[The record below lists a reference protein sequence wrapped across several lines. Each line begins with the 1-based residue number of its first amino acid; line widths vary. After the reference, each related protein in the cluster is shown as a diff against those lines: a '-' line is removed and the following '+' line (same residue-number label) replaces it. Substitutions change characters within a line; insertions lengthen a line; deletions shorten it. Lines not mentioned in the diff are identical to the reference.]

1 MDAPPYLYKSGVLCE
16 SGGRS
21 WGIIFVRIQT
31 FHITAAVLC
40 CFVSILPASLQA
52 QAPVPD
58 TPAIEQ
64 QVDAMIAKLT
74 LQQKL
79 ELIGGVDS
87 MFIRAEPA
95 AGFPMLK
102 MSDGPEGVR
111 TWGPDTAYA
120 GGIALAASWDPKLA
134 HEMGDSIAK
143 DARARGVNFLLGP
156 GVNIYRAPMCGRN
169 FEYFGEDPY
178 LAGRIAVA
186 YIRGVQNEG
195 VIATVKHF
203 DANNQEYDRHN
214 VSSDMDERTLR
225 EIYLPAFEAA
235 VKEGH
240 VGAVMNSY
248 NLLNG
253 VHATENKHL
262 NLEILKG
269 DWKFNGILMSDWDAT
284 YSAVGAAN
292 NGLDLEMPSGKF
304 MNPQNLLPAVKNGEV
319 SEATIDEKVRRIF
332 RTAIRFGFLDREQAD
347 PAIPRFSQEGRAV
360 ALQEA
365 LESITLLKN
374 EGDLLP
380 LDANR
385 IHTLAVLGPDAW
397 PAVPGAGGSSHT
409 DAFAPVS
416 IMTGLSDALAGKVKV
431 LYVEG
436 LPTAT
441 ELMRQTDFYD
451 ASGQQTANPRAGNQ
465 VRVEAFD
472 NPNFSGTPAVSSM
485 RRIAAFRTEEW
496 TPPAKVRRSIRF
508 TAQYMPA
515 RTESYLF
522 LVGAGG
528 SDAYKLV
535 VDGKT
540 VLDQP
545 SREGQAPRYVEVPLT
560 ANRPAA
566 VELDY
571 WPDSSGLRIGLGIRG
586 VDELVD
592 PEAKKIAS
600 LADAAVVA
608 VGFDAS
614 TESEGYDRSYQ
625 LPFGQDQLIQTV
637 SQANPHTIV
646 TITAGGNVDMHRWL
660 AGVPA
665 LLHNWYPG
673 QEGGRALAEIL
684 IGQHSPEG
692 HLPVSFERSW
702 DENPVH
708 DSYYAPP
715 VPKGQTPH
723 VNYKEG
729 VFLGYRYYTTYDKAP
744 LFPFGFGLSYTTF
757 SFSNLKVAPAALN
770 DSDKLAMGYTVSFDV
785 TNTGQ
790 REGATVAQVYVGD
803 PSAKVKRPTKE
814 LKGFEKVRLAPGDT
828 QHVTVTL
835 KQRALAYW
843 SDGKGDWEVDP
854 GKFVVYVG
862 DSSANT
868 PLTQDFQVQ

>member
-1 MDAPPYLYKSGVLCE
+1 L
-16 SGGRS
+16 RN
-21 WGIIFVRIQT
+21 QT
-31 FHITAAVLC
+31 FHIIVAVLLC
-40 CFVSILPASLQA
+40 SLCGLPAGLLQA

-58 TPAIEQ
+58 SPAIDQ
-64 QVDAMIAKLT
+64 RVDSMIAKLT

-87 MFIRAEPA
+87 MFIRAEPV

-120 GGIALAASWDPKLA
+120 GGIALAAAWDPKLA
-134 HEMGDSIAK
+134 NVMGESIGK

-156 GVNIYRAPMCGRN
+156 GVNIYRAPLCGRN

-178 LAGRIAVA
+178 LAGQTAAA

-203 DANNQEYDRHN
+203 AANNQEYDRHN
-214 VSSDMDERTLR
+214 VSSDLDERTLR

-235 VKEGH
+235 VQQGH

-253 VHATENKHL
+253 THATENKHL
-262 NLEILKG
+262 NLDILKG
-269 DWKFNGILMSDWDAT
+269 DWKFDGILMSDWDAT

-304 MNPQNLLPAVKNGEV
+304 MNPRNLLSAVRSGQV
-319 SEATIDEKVRRIF
+319 SEATIDEKLRRIF
-332 RTAIRFGFLDREQAD
+332 RTAIRFGFLDRDQTD
-347 PAIPRFSQEGRAV
+347 SSLPRFSQEGSNV
-360 ALQEA
+360 ALQES

-374 EGDLLP
+374 DGNVLP
-380 LDANR
+380 FDPGTV
-385 IHTLAVLGPDAW
+385 HTLAVIGPDAW
-397 PAVPGAGGSSHT
+397 PAEPGAGGSSHT
-409 DAFAPVS
+409 DAYAPVG

-431 LYVEG
+431 LYIAG
-436 LPTAT
+436 LPKAT
-441 ELMRQTDFYD
+441 ELMQQTEFYD
-451 ASGQQTANPRAGNQ
+451 PSGKTPDNPWTGSQ
-465 VRVEAFD
+465 VKVETFD
-472 NPNFSGTPAVSSM
+472 NPNLAGTPMVSYF
-485 RRIAAFRTEEW
+485 RRIASYRSEEW
-496 TPPAKVRRSIRF
+496 TPPAPQHRSLRATMI
-508 TAQYMPA
+508 YMPSK
-515 RTESYLF
+515 TEDYLF

-528 SDAYKLV
+528 SDAYKLI
-535 VDGKT
+535 VDGKP

-545 SREGQAPRYVEVPLT
+545 AREGQAPRYSEIPLT
-560 ANRPAA
+560 AGQPASI
-566 VELDY
+566 ELDY
-571 WPDSSGLRIGLGIRG
+571 WPDAASLRIGLGIRG
-586 VDELVD
+586 VEELVD
-592 PEAKKIAS
+592 PAAKKIAS

-608 VGFDAS
+608 VGFDPS
-614 TESEGYDRSYQ
+614 TESEGFDRSFE
-625 LPFGQDQLIQTV
+625 LPFGQDELIQTV
-637 SQANPHTIV
+637 SQANPRTIV

-660 AGVPA
+660 SGVPA

-673 QEGGRALAEIL
+673 QEGGRALAQVL
-684 IGQHSPEG
+684 TGQHSPEG

-708 DSYYAPP
+708 DSYYAAP

-723 VNYKEG
+723 VAYKEG
-729 VFLGYRYYTTYDKAP
+729 VFVGYRYYTTYDKQP

-757 SFSNLKVAPAALN
+757 AFSNLKVSPASVT
-770 DSDKLAMGYTVSFDV
+770 SDGSITISFDV

-803 PSAKVKRPTKE
+803 PTAKIRRPSKE
-814 LKGFEKVRLAPGDT
+814 LKGFEKVRLGPGDT
-828 QHVTVTL
+828 HHVSIAL
-835 KQRALAYW
+835 DHRSLAYW
-843 SDGKGDWEVDP
+843 TVARNDWQVDP
-854 GKFVVYVG
+854 GKFIVFVG

>member
-1 MDAPPYLYKSGVLCE
+1 
-16 SGGRS
+16 
-21 WGIIFVRIQT
+21 
-31 FHITAAVLC
+31 
-40 CFVSILPASLQA
+40 
-52 QAPVPD
+52 
-58 TPAIEQ
+58 
-64 QVDAMIAKLT
+64 MIAKLT

-87 MFIRAEPA
+87 MFIRAEPS

-134 HEMGDSIAK
+134 NAMGESIAK

-178 LAGRIAVA
+178 LSGQIAAA
-186 YIRGVQNEG
+186 YIRGVQSEG
-195 VIATVKHF
+195 VVATVKHF

-225 EIYLPAFEAA
+225 EIYLPAFEMA

-253 VHATENKHL
+253 THATENKHL
-262 NLEILKG
+262 NLDILKG
-269 DWKFNGILMSDWDAT
+269 EWKFNGILMSDWDAT

-292 NGLDLEMPSGKF
+292 NGLDLEMPYGKF
-304 MNPQNLLPAVKNGEV
+304 MNPENLLPAVQSGQV
-319 SEATIDEKVRRIF
+319 SEAAIDDKVRRIF
-332 RTAIRFGFLDREQAD
+332 RTAIRFGFLERDQTD
-347 PAIPRFSQEGRAV
+347 PSIPRFSQEGRAV

-374 EGDLLP
+374 DGPLLP
-380 LDANR
+380 LDAEKL
-385 IHTLAVLGPDAW
+385 HTIAVLGPDAW

-416 IMTGLSDALAGKVKV
+416 IMTGLSDALAGKVRV
-431 LYVEG
+431 LYLAG
-436 LPTAT
+436 LPSAT
-441 ELMRQTDFYD
+441 ELMRQTDFYT
-451 ASGQQTANPRAGNQ
+451 ASGNPSPSRRSGNQ
-465 VRVEAFD
+465 VKVETFD
-472 NPNFSGTPAVSSM
+472 NPNFTGSPAVSSM
-485 RRIAAFRTEEW
+485 RRIASYRTEEW
-496 TPPAKVRRSIRF
+496 TPPSAVRRSLRF
-508 TAQYMPA
+508 TAQYMPEK
-515 RTESYLF
+515 TESYLF
-522 LVGAGG
+522 LVGASG
-528 SDAYKLV
+528 SDAYKLIV
-535 VDGKT
+535 NGKS

-545 SREGQAPRYVEVPLT
+545 SREGQAPRYVEVPLS
-560 ANRPAA
+560 AGQPAA

-571 WPDSSGLRIGLGIRG
+571 WPDSSALRIGLGIRG

-600 LADAAVVA
+600 LADAAVVS

-614 TESEGYDRSYQ
+614 TESEGFDRSFE
-625 LPFGQDQLIQTV
+625 LPFGQDQLIQAV
-637 SQANPHTIV
+637 ADANPHTIV
-646 TITAGGNVDMHRWL
+646 AITAGGNVDMHRWL
-660 AGVPA
+660 SGVPA

-673 QEGGRALAEIL
+673 QEGGRAMAEIL
-684 IGQHSPEG
+684 LGQHSPEG
-692 HLPVSFERSW
+692 HLPASFERSW
-702 DENPVH
+702 NENPVH
-708 DSYYAPP
+708 NSYYAAP
-715 VPKGQTPH
+715 VAKGQTPH

-729 VFLGYRYYTTYDKAP
+729 VFVGYRYYTTYDKQP

-757 SFSNLKVAPAALN
+757 SFSNLKVSRAAVN
-770 DSDKLAMGYTVSFDV
+770 DEDKLAAGYVVSFDV

-803 PSAKVKRPTKE
+803 PSARVKRPLKE
-814 LKGFEKVRLAPGDT
+814 LKGFEKIRLASGAT
-828 QHVTVTL
+828 QHVRVEL
-835 KQRALAYW
+835 DRRALAYW
-843 SDGKGDWEVDP
+843 SDAKNGWQVDP
-854 GKFVVYVG
+854 GKFVLYVG
-862 DSSANT
+862 DSSEHT
-868 PLTQDFQVQ
+868 PLTQDFEVQ